1 MPMCGPDMLML
12 ATLTALTSYLLSK
25 VVCQIEKKLGFYAID
40 IHKPKKAIVARS
52 GGIALMVSLVLGLLY
67 WSIAAKLNTLAA
79 VYTTSAILA
88 GLIGLV
94 DDFIH
99 IGVKLKLILFSIPAL
114 PPVLLH
120 LYEPYPYIPG
130 IGHLR
135 LTILYPLAVI
145 AAYDVVANAFNM
157 SDTHNGLIVSTFLIF
172 VASILVSTLLPGP
185 DPLEG
190 FEVLLAISLSVILGY
205 LPMNVYPAKM
215 LNGNAG
221 SHLIGSL
228 VAAIIVTSRREFL
241 SLMLLMPQI
250 LNGYLILFTTGLR
263 SKESIERPT
272 VLKEGGIIAPNCA
285 PKAPITLV
293 KLFVVE
299 KEMTERELIK
309 RYVILQAATS
319 VVSLVLYWAI
329 SSVKA

>member
-1 MPMCGPDMLML
+1 MSMCSLDLLML
-12 ATLTALTSYLLSK
+12 ATLTALTSYLLSR
-25 VVCQIEKKLGFYAID
+25 VICQMEKKLGFYAID
-40 IHKPKKAIVARS
+40 VHKPKKTVVARS
-52 GGIALMVSLVLGLLY
+52 GGLALMLSLILGLLY
-67 WSIAAKLNTLAA
+67 WSIAAKLNSLAA
-79 VYTTSAILA
+79 VYTISAIIA

-99 IGVKLKLILFSIPAL
+99 VGVKLKLVLFSIPAL
-114 PPVLLH
+114 PPVIFH
-120 LYEPYPYIPG
+120 LYEPYPHIPG

-135 LTILYPLAVI
+135 LTMLYPLAVI
-145 AAYDVVANAFNM
+145 AAYDVMANAFNM

-172 VASILVSTLLPGP
+172 AASIFISTFFPGP
-185 DPLEG
+185 HPLEG
-190 FEVLLAISLSVILGY
+190 FEALLALSLSVILGY
-205 LPMNVYPAKM
+205 LPMNMYPAKM

-263 SKESIERPT
+263 SKEAIERPT
-272 VLKEGGIIAPNCA
+272 VLKEGGIIAPNCL

-299 KEMTERELIK
+299 KEMTEHELIRK
-309 RYVILQAATS
+309 YVTLQAATS
-319 VVSLVLYWAI
+319 IISLVIYWAMTLI
-329 SSVKA
+329 KA